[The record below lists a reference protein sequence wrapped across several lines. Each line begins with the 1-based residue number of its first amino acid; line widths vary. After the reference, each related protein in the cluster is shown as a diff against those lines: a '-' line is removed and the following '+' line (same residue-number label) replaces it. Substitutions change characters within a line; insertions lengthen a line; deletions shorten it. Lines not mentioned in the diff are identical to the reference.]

1 MPSMANLTVKK
12 ADGTTDITYSVLQP
26 SSGDGVAAVWRSE
39 TVGSAA
45 GHKPVAQVTSRWN
58 GPRTARRVD
67 FSFSY
72 PQIYT
77 DANTGLTSVSNKVP
91 VTCSVVVPT
100 SVPDSVISE
109 AIAQAIN
116 ILDSTLLVDC
126 FKAGYA
132 PT

>member
-1 MPSMANLTVKK
+1 MPTMANITVKK
-12 ADGTTDITYSVLQP
+12 ADGTTDVVYTALQG
-26 SSGDGVAAVWRSE
+26 SSGDGVAAVWRNE

-45 GHKPVAQVTSRWN
+45 GHKPVVSMASRWN

-67 FSFSY
+67 ASFVY
-72 PQIYT
+72 PQIAT
-77 DANTGLTSVSNKVP
+77 DTNTGLTSVVNKVP
-91 VTCSVVVPT
+91 VTISAVVPAA
-100 SVPDSVISE
+100 VPDATVAE

-116 ILDSTLLVDC
+116 LFDSTLFVDS